1 MSEGFSMKGK
11 LTQILTNLPLREPW
25 CMEPPDVA
33 VSAASPFLLEEC
45 DELLELLDVPLL
57 LLLPLAG
64 ASKLMR
70 APRLYW
76 GVALSRSL
84 SM

>member
-1 MSEGFSMKGK
+1 MRGN
-11 LTQILTNLPLREPW
+11 LTQLLTNLPPREPW
-25 CMEPPDVA
+25 CMEPPA
-33 VSAASPFLLEEC
+33 VAASPFLLEEC
-45 DELLELLDVPLL
+45 DELWELLELLLLLL

>member
-1 MSEGFSMKGK
+1 M
-11 LTQILTNLPLREPW
+11 
-25 CMEPPDVA
+25 PPAPAAVA
-33 VSAASPFLLEEC
+33 VSAAIPFLPLLPDELEEEA
-45 DELLELLDVPLL
+45 DEEDELELLPDPV
-57 LLLPLAG
+57 LLPLAG

>member
-1 MSEGFSMKGK
+1 
-11 LTQILTNLPLREPW
+11 
-25 CMEPPDVA
+25 MEPPDVA
-33 VSAASPFLLEEC
+33 DSAASPFLLEEC